1 MFSKA
6 EVQPSRARLIID
18 CKEAPESEADLR
30 HPKCRSAVLGH
41 LEHEFGVESVI
52 LSHYVERQYGPRAME
67 ALRRIL
73 ALAGLL
79 TQLGA
84 RPPAPNFPGTTKKQ
98 VVAALLFTTGYAS
111 TNVSSALSQTRF
123 TWNHTPAGGT
133 TINSGDRLIVEI
145 WLHATAGA
153 AGGTANDLVYIFQE
167 VVGFGE
173 ACLQAGPPEE
183 GAE

>member
-73 ALAGLL
+73 ALAGLPGL
-79 TQLGA
+79 D
-84 RPPAPNFPGTTKKQ
+84 PAASSRTSGTGTTPNTRPCPITVNPREAGHQ
-98 VVAALLFTTGYAS
+98 
-111 TNVSSALSQTRF
+111 SATRR
-123 TWNHTPAGGT
+123 G
-133 TINSGDRLIVEI
+133 
-145 WLHATAGA
+145 
-153 AGGTANDLVYIFQE
+153 
-167 VVGFGE
+167 
-173 ACLQAGPPEE
+173 
-183 GAE
+183 

>member
-98 VVAALLFTTGYAS
+98 VVARCAACPFRPQTLFGGLREALLADFARFHAAFAEVTGRLHHY
-111 TNVSSALSQTRF
+111 RE
-123 TWNHTPAGGT
+123 
-133 TINSGDRLIVEI
+133 SGCR
-145 WLHATAGA
+145 ACTS
-153 AGGTANDLVYIFQE
+153 GTANDLVYIFQE